1 MDEQGIAMYGTF
13 YGMQRQPFPLD
24 PEPALYFTGG
34 QFARANNMLD
44 YAVLRQ
50 EGIVVIT
57 GDAGCGKTMLVRS
70 YLAGAEENLV
80 VGVISNPT
88 LLEESVIHGVMLAF
102 GLNPVASQNAT
113 LYAGLHEF
121 LKSHHEAGRGVM
133 LIVDE
138 AQYLSESTLEQLR
151 ILTNPEVNSGS
162 SLRLILTGQPRLS
175 KTLDLPVLEQLR
187 QRVVVEI
194 HLEPLSAIET
204 KTYIAHH
211 LFTAG
216 ANRPIFSNA
225 ALSAVYQGSRGIPRM
240 INLLCDTALLYGYAD
255 ELSQIDEAL
264 VRQVIV
270 DRRLNDGGHPAIRME
285 TPPSLDWAPREQTNA
300 LQPQYDDREIA
311 RQLFGTLSG
320 RK

>member
-1 MDEQGIAMYGTF
+1 MYGTF

-24 PEPALYFTGG
+24 PEPALFFTGG
-34 QFARANNMLD
+34 QFARANSMLD
-44 YAVLRQ
+44 YAILRQ

-70 YLAGAEENLV
+70 YLTGAEENLV
-80 VGVISNPT
+80 VGVISNPA
-88 LLEESVIHGVMLAF
+88 LIEESLIHGVMLAF
-102 GLNPVASQNAT
+102 GLDPVASQNAV
-113 LYAGLHEF
+113 LHAGLHKF
-121 LKSHHEAGRGVM
+121 LQTHHAASRGVM

-138 AQYLSESTLEQLR
+138 AQYLSESTLEKLR

-162 SLRLILTGQPRLS
+162 SLRLVLTGQPRLNE
-175 KTLDLPVLEQLR
+175 TLDLPHLEQLR
-187 QRVVVEI
+187 QRIVVEI

-211 LFTAG
+211 LFSAG

-225 ALSAVYQGSRGIPRM
+225 ALSAIYQGSRGIPRI
-240 INLLCDTALLYGYAD
+240 INLICDTALLYGYAD

-270 DRRLNDGGHPAIRME
+270 DRRLNDGGHSVIQLE
-285 TPPSLDWAPREQTNA
+285 TPPKLDWARQEKTTA
-300 LQPQYDDREIA
+300 LQRQHDDREIA